1 MFSILRLKCS
11 VIELLIDDGA
21 ATSVEQRGG
30 HAYEVHRSMRI
41 LTIMT
46 QQELSRIDL
55 CTS

>member
-46 QQELSRIDL
+46 QQELSRL
-55 CTS
+55 ALS